1 MYLLQLYLLFLVAD
15 TQLYKRPCPSV
26 RWSVGWLVRHGD
38 RVEKCENAH
47 FCPCPPVRNW
57 YWPCIRPCCFFFWLF
72 QVVVVLSMQLIRYA
86 VTCGKS
92 ISVSI
97 MFYRLDLCID
107 QIEKSLKLTKS
118 CDIVHGDFTFL
129 EYVDNGFVG
138 IFEVVIIL
146 SILGHQKCSVSGQ

>member
-1 MYLLQLYLLFLVAD
+1 M
-15 TQLYKRPCPSV
+15 
-26 RWSVGWLVRHGD
+26 
-38 RVEKCENAH
+38 
-47 FCPCPPVRNW
+47 
-57 YWPCIRPCCFFFWLF
+57 
-72 QVVVVLSMQLIRYA
+72 LSMQLIRYA